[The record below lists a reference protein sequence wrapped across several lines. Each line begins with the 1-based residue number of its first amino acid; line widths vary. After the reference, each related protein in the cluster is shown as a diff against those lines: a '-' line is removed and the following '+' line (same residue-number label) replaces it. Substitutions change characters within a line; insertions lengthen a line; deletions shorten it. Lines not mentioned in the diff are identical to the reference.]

1 MSLPSAPVSSFASDN
16 AAGVHPL
23 VLQSMIASNEGSA
36 LAYGSDRYT
45 EEAVRRFREL
55 CGRDLECLFVF
66 GGTGG
71 NVLALASLLETG
83 EAVLATDTSHIHV
96 DEAGA
101 PERLTGTKI
110 ITVPH
115 NDGKLTTKD
124 VEACVA
130 DRAQVHHPRVGV
142 VSITQVTEMGT
153 VYQPDEVAHL
163 AEVCHRRGLR
173 LHMDGARIA
182 NAVVALG
189 GDESL
194 FREFTKHLDAITFGA
209 TKNGGMFGEAVIVF
223 SDHGKANLA
232 YIRKQL
238 AQLPSKMRF
247 VSAQFNSMLTDG
259 LWLQTATH
267 ANLMAREL
275 YDRLKDLHSLQLS
288 PPQAN
293 SLFPTL
299 DHRSASTLRDWSFFW
314 DWNAALSQYR
324 WMTSW
329 ATSLDDVEVFA
340 KTVRS
345 VVGSS

>member
-23 VLQSMIASNEGSA
+23 VLESIVASNQGSA
-36 LAYGSDRYT
+36 LAYGADRYT
-45 EEAVRRFREL
+45 DEAVRHFREL
-55 CGRDLECLFVF
+55 CARDLECLFVF

-115 NDGKLTTKD
+115 SDGKLTVKD
-124 VEACVA
+124 IEACVA

-153 VYQPDEVAHL
+153 VYDPDEVARL
-163 AEVCHRRGLR
+163 AEVCRRRGLR

-194 FREFTKHLDAITFGA
+194 FRELTKHVDAVTFGA

-223 SDHGKANLA
+223 SDHGKANLG

-247 VSAQFNSMLTDG
+247 VSAQFNAMLADG
-259 LWLQTATH
+259 LWLQTAAH
-267 ANLMAREL
+267 ANTMARGL
-275 YDRLKDLHSLQLS
+275 YERLTDIQSLQLS

-293 SLFPTL
+293 SLFPTI
-299 DHRSASTLRDWSFFW
+299 DHASAATLRDWSFFW
-314 DWNAALSQYR
+314 DWNDALNQYR

-329 ATSLDDVEVFA
+329 ATTTEDVDVFA
-340 KTVRS
+340 KAVRS
-345 VVGSS
+345 VFSSS

>member
-16 AAGVHPL
+16 AAGVHPR
-23 VLQSMIASNEGSA
+23 VLESIVASNQGSA
-36 LAYGSDRYT
+36 LAYGADRYT
-45 EEAVRRFREL
+45 DEAARHFQDL
-55 CGRDLECLFVF
+55 CARDLDCLFVF

-115 NDGKLTTKD
+115 SDGKLTVKD
-124 VEACVA
+124 IEACVA

-153 VYQPDEVAHL
+153 VYDPDEVARL
-163 AEVCHRRGLR
+163 AEVCRRRGLR

-194 FREFTKHLDAITFGA
+194 FRELTKHVDAITFGA

-223 SDHGKANLA
+223 SDHGKANLG

-247 VSAQFNSMLTDG
+247 VSAQFNAMLADG
-259 LWLQTATH
+259 LWLQTAAH
-267 ANLMAREL
+267 ANTMARGL
-275 YDRLKDLHSLQLS
+275 YERLTDIQSLQLS

-293 SLFPTL
+293 SLFPTI
-299 DHRSASTLRDWSFFW
+299 DHASAATLRDWSFFW
-314 DWNAALSQYR
+314 DWNDALNQYR

-329 ATSLDDVEVFA
+329 ATTTEDVDVFA
-340 KTVRS
+340 KAVRS
-345 VVGSS
+345 VFSSS

>member
-23 VLQSMIASNEGSA
+23 VLESIVASNQGSA
-36 LAYGSDRYT
+36 LAYGADRYT
-45 EEAVRRFREL
+45 DEAVRHFREL
-55 CGRDLECLFVF
+55 CACDLECLFVF

-115 NDGKLTTKD
+115 SDGKLTVKD
-124 VEACVA
+124 IEACVA

-153 VYQPDEVAHL
+153 VYDPDEVARL

-194 FREFTKHLDAITFGA
+194 FRELTKHVDAVTFGA

-223 SDHGKANLA
+223 SDHGKANLG

-247 VSAQFNSMLTDG
+247 VSAQFNAMLADG
-259 LWLQTATH
+259 LWLQTAAH
-267 ANLMAREL
+267 ANTMARGL
-275 YDRLKDLHSLQLS
+275 YERLTDIQSLQLS

-293 SLFPTL
+293 SLFPTI
-299 DHRSASTLRDWSFFW
+299 DHASAATLR
-314 DWNAALSQYR
+314 L
-324 WMTSW
+324 
-329 ATSLDDVEVFA
+329 L
-340 KTVRS
+340 RS
-345 VVGSS
+345 HWWP

>member
-16 AAGVHPL
+16 AAGVHPR
-23 VLQSMIASNEGSA
+23 VLESIVASNQGSA
-36 LAYGSDRYT
+36 LAYGADRYT
-45 EEAVRRFREL
+45 DEAVRHFREL
-55 CGRDLECLFVF
+55 CARDLECLFVF

-115 NDGKLTTKD
+115 SDGKLTVKD
-124 VEACVA
+124 IEACVA

-153 VYQPDEVAHL
+153 VYDPDEVARL
-163 AEVCHRRGLR
+163 AEVCRRRGLR

-194 FREFTKHLDAITFGA
+194 FRELTKHVDAVTFGA

-223 SDHGKANLA
+223 SDHGKANLG

-247 VSAQFNSMLTDG
+247 VSAQFNAMLADG
-259 LWLQTATH
+259 LWLQTAAH
-267 ANLMAREL
+267 ANTMARGL
-275 YDRLKDLHSLQLS
+275 YERLTDIQSLQLS

-293 SLFPTL
+293 SLFPTI
-299 DHRSASTLRDWSFFW
+299 DHASAATLRDWSFFW
-314 DWNAALSQYR
+314 DWNDALNQYR

-329 ATSLDDVEVFA
+329 ATTTEDVDVFA
-340 KTVRS
+340 KAVRS
-345 VVGSS
+345 VVSSS

>member
-23 VLQSMIASNEGSA
+23 VLESIVASNQGSA
-36 LAYGSDRYT
+36 LAYGADRYT
-45 EEAVRRFREL
+45 DEAVRHFREL
-55 CGRDLECLFVF
+55 CARDLECLFVF

-115 NDGKLTTKD
+115 SDGKLTVKD
-124 VEACVA
+124 IEACVA

-153 VYQPDEVAHL
+153 VYDPDEVARL
-163 AEVCHRRGLR
+163 AEVCRRRGLR

-194 FREFTKHLDAITFGA
+194 FRELTKHVDAVTFGA

-223 SDHGKANLA
+223 SDHGKANLG

-247 VSAQFNSMLTDG
+247 VSAQFNAMLADG
-259 LWLQTATH
+259 LWLQTAAH
-267 ANLMAREL
+267 ANTMARGL
-275 YDRLKDLHSLQLS
+275 YERLTDIQSLQLS

-293 SLFPTL
+293 SLFPTI
-299 DHRSASTLRDWSFFW
+299 DHASAATLRDWSFFW
-314 DWNAALSQYR
+314 DWNDALNQYR

-329 ATSLDDVEVFA
+329 ATTPEDVDVFA
-340 KTVRS
+340 KAVRS
-345 VVGSS
+345 VVSSS

>member
-23 VLQSMIASNEGSA
+23 VLESIVASNQGSA
-36 LAYGSDRYT
+36 LAYGADRYT
-45 EEAVRRFREL
+45 DEAVRHFREL
-55 CGRDLECLFVF
+55 CACDLECLFVF

-115 NDGKLTTKD
+115 SDGKLTVKD
-124 VEACVA
+124 IEACVA

-153 VYQPDEVAHL
+153 VYDPDEVARL
-163 AEVCHRRGLR
+163 AEVCRRRGLR

-194 FREFTKHLDAITFGA
+194 FRELTKHVDAITFGA

-223 SDHGKANLA
+223 SDHGKVNLG

-247 VSAQFNSMLTDG
+247 VSAQFNAMLADG
-259 LWLQTATH
+259 LWLQTAAH
-267 ANLMAREL
+267 ANTMARGL
-275 YDRLKDLHSLQLS
+275 YERLTDIQSLQLS

-293 SLFPTL
+293 SLFPTI
-299 DHRSASTLRDWSFFW
+299 DHASAATLRDWSFFW
-314 DWNAALSQYR
+314 DWNDALNQYR

-329 ATSLDDVEVFA
+329 ATTPEDVDVFA
-340 KTVRS
+340 KAVRS
-345 VVGSS
+345 VVSSS

>member
-1 MSLPSAPVSSFASDN
+1 MSLPLAPFSSFASDN
-16 AAGVHPL
+16 AAGVHPR
-23 VLQSMIASNEGSA
+23 VIDSIVASNQGSA
-36 LAYGSDRYT
+36 LAYGEDRYT
-45 EEAVRRFREL
+45 AEAVRRFGDL
-55 CGRDLECLFVF
+55 CGRELECLFVF

-110 ITVPH
+110 VTVPH
-115 NDGKLTTKD
+115 SDGKLTVED

-153 VYQPDEVAHL
+153 VYKPDEVAHI
-163 AEVCHRRGLR
+163 AEACHRRGLR

-182 NAVVALG
+182 NAVAALG

-194 FREFTKHLDAITFGA
+194 FRELTQHVDAITFGA

-259 LWLQTATH
+259 MWLQTAAH
-267 ANLMAREL
+267 ANSMAVQL
-275 YDRLKDLHSLQLS
+275 YERLKDIQSLQLS

-293 SLFPTL
+293 SLFPTIG
-299 DHRSASTLRDWSFFW
+299 HAHAETLREWSFFW
-314 DWNAALSQYR
+314 DWNQTLNQYR

-329 ATSLDDVEVFA
+329 ATTTEDVDVFA
-340 KTVRS
+340 GVVRS
-345 VVGSS
+345 VLASS